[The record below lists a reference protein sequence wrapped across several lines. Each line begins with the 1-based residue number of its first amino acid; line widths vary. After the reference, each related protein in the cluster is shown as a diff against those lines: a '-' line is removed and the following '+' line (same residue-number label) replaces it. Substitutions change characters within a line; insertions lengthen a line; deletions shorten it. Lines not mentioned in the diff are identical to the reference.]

1 MTSDEL
7 KIKLSKIIEKAN
19 KLLEQNKILMS
30 NEILPDIDSELG
42 LVCEER
48 EPWYYKAKE
57 P

>member
-30 NEILPDIDSELG
+30 NEILPDIHSELG
-42 LVCEER
+42 LVCEEM
-48 EPWYYKAKE
+48 EPYYYKAKE